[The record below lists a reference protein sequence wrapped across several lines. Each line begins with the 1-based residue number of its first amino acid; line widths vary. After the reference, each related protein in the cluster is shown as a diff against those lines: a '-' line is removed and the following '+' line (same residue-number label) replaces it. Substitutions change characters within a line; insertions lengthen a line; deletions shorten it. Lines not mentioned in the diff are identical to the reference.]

1 MRPDHTMA
9 PSLRPHD
16 HPLSRRNFLAAAA
29 LAGGGLTLGVRGAT
43 SASRQ
48 ALAADRS
55 KALIAITLDME
66 MSRNFPAWENTH
78 WDYEKGNLNAPTKQ
92 YCVEAARRVKAK
104 GGVIHFFAVGR
115 VLEQENV
122 EWLQEIARA
131 GHPIGNHTY
140 DHVYVLAKQ
149 PEDVQFRFKRAPW
162 LLGGKTAAEAIR
174 ENIRMTTDALKT
186 RVGVD
191 VAGFRTPGGFDPG
204 LSEREDVQRMLL
216 DLGFDWISCKAPKV
230 NTGPAGTRPTRA
242 VFDAIVKA
250 SMRLADC
257 TSTFLFRREGNAF
270 RTAANAYVDAQFVRG
285 EFTDAMPI
293 DPAANFP
300 SRVFTSK
307 TMLHIPDWSAIELPP
322 FEQLMQQLRGL
333 RATLMVPLMRS
344 FVMPLIIM
352 ATVPLGLIG
361 VLVTLWTTGT
371 TLNIQS
377 EMGVIF
383 LVGIIVSQGVLLM
396 VNPAAADVLGGTPE
410 SLLGRALAEFIDQ
423 SGLPEFA
430 EYLERVMHARQDEG
444 TLLVRALSLIHI

>member
-1 MRPDHTMA
+1 MA

-250 SMRLADC
+250 QPQAQPFIYPTGLIDVPMSPISDVH
-257 TSTFLFRREGNAF
+257 AF
-270 RTAANAYVDAQFVRG
+270 RNGRWKLEDFLTAIRLGV
-285 EFTDAMPI
+285 E
-293 DPAANFP
+293 
-300 SRVFTSK
+300 
-307 TMLHIPDWSAIELPP
+307 WAIEN
-322 FEQLMQQLRGL
+322 
-333 RATLMVPLMRS
+333 RAVYDFLAHPS
-344 FVMPLIIM
+344 
-352 ATVPLGLIG
+352 
-361 VLVTLWTTGT
+361 VLYP
-371 TLNIQS
+371 N
-377 EMGVIF
+377 
-383 LVGIIVSQGVLLM
+383 
-396 VNPAAADVLGGTPE
+396 D
-410 SLLGRALAEFIDQ
+410 
-423 SGLPEFA
+423 PEFKA
-430 EYLERVMHARQDEG
+430 IDLICDLVKKTGDRAALVDLGTIAARAKLD
-444 TLLVRALSLIHI
+444 RAKGK